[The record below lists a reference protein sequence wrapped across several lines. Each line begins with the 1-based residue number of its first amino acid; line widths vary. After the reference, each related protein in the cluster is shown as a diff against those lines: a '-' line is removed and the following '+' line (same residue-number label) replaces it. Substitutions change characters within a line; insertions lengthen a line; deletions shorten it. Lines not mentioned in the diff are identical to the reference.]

1 MVEPRR
7 GSYVSDVSVRD
18 MVDILE
24 VRGELEALAAAL
36 ASSRATEE
44 EIQEMEKISGMYREA
59 IYENNTENIIKY
71 DELFHKKIVAASR
84 NKSLI
89 VVSETI
95 QDMALRFRY
104 LYYDDFSRYENMPSE
119 HRHILDAIRSKDAEK
134 AKDVSLHHVA
144 DLKEFVIS
152 EGEHGFKKV

>member
-1 MVEPRR
+1 
-7 GSYVSDVSVRD
+7 
-18 MVDILE
+18 
-24 VRGELEALAAAL
+24 
-36 ASSRATEE
+36 
-44 EIQEMEKISGMYREA
+44 MYREA
-59 IYENNTENIIKY
+59 IYENHTENIIKY

-119 HRHILDAIRSKDAEK
+119 HRHILEAIRSKDGEK
-134 AKDVSLHHVA
+134 AKDVALHHVA
-144 DLKEFVIS
+144 DLKDFVIS